1 MINFEEF
8 KKVELR
14 VAKVEEAEAIEGSEK
29 LVRLQ
34 VSLGEE
40 KRQIVAGII
49 KNYPPEKLIGQEIV
63 IVANLEPRNLK
74 GFESQGMLLAA
85 DGQESGPVILTPQK
99 EVEPGSEV
107 R

>member
-1 MINFEEF
+1 MISFEEF
-8 KKVELR
+8 KKIELR
-14 VAKVEEAEAIEGSEK
+14 VARIEEAEAIEGSDK

-49 KNYPPEKLIGQEIV
+49 KNYSPKELVGKEVV
-63 IVANLEPRNLK
+63 IVANLETKKLR

-85 DGQESGPVILTPQK
+85 DGKENGPVILIPQK
-99 EVEPGSEV
+99 EVDSGAEV
-107 R
+107 K